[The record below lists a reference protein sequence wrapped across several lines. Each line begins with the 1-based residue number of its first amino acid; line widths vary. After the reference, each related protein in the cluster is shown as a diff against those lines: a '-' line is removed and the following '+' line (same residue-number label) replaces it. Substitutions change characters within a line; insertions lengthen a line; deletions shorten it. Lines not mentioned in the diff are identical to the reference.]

1 MSALLTYLKPSQ
13 VFIIILTL
21 IGMTACKKG
30 TIEPRAESQL
40 DLLTERKWELTN
52 LYQQDV
58 GDNVIV
64 DLRSAYYAA
73 CELDDSY
80 HFTKNFS
87 FFRRDSTNK
96 CPTDP
101 RFGLYGGATW
111 STDSAFSQIRF
122 RSFLGMNSDMEIVTL
137 TADRLE
143 LKHFVRDYFNNEM
156 YFTYRLRSIK

>member
-1 MSALLTYLKPSQ
+1 MPALLINLKPGQ
-13 VFIIILTL
+13 VFFMILIL
-21 IGMTACKKG
+21 IGMNACKKG

-64 DLRSAYYAA
+64 DLRTAYYSA

-96 CPTDP
+96 CPSDP
-101 RFGLYGGATW
+101 RFGLYGVATW

-122 RSFLGMNSDMEIVTL
+122 RSFMGMNSEMKIVTL
-137 TADRLE
+137 TGDRLE
-143 LKHFVRDYFNNEM
+143 LKQFVRDYFNNEM